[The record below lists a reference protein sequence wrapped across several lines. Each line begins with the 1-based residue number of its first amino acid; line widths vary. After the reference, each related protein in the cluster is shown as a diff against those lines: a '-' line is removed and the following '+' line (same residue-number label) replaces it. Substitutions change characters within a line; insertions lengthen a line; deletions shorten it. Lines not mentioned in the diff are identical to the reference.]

1 MVVGSR
7 EGGGLEHVV
16 GTDKKECSVANKK
29 ITNTY

>member
-7 EGGGLEHVV
+7 EGGLEHVV
-16 GTDKKECSVANKK
+16 GTDKKECSVVNKK